1 MRLGKRKVNVQSP
14 VTEIQPPQT
23 KKPSPEARIQS
34 LEAKL
39 QSLETTLQSQ
49 ENKIQSLGN
58 NIDALIETNFRTR
71 VMLKQAHGIPIKVLF
86 VCHEPTLWSMFES
99 VYQAMAEDSGFSP
112 LVVAMPYKHSTLP
125 EGQYKDAGMLELC
138 EKNGIKAIKG
148 YDKEKDEWLDPAPL
162 MPDYV
167 FFQTPYDF
175 FVPAWSVEKIYL
187 LAKVCYI
194 PYTALVSKGE
204 VAAMQ
209 YPESFLRHTSFY
221 FLENPL
227 TQDAFINRFAG
238 QTWFK
243 KERAIVTGY
252 PKLDYLNETTEY
264 TGKVWRRGTQKGIK
278 RILWT
283 PRWVTSEG
291 VCHFFDYKD
300 YFFEFCKNHPDV
312 DFVFRPHPLCF
323 QNFIKTGEMP
333 LEEQNKMRHEYEM
346 SLNMA
351 IDENRSYLDTF
362 WTSDLLI
369 SDFSSILIQYYS
381 TGKPIIYT
389 HRTNLFSDY
398 ALALSEGMY
407 WVQNV
412 KELDET
418 ISMILSGD
426 DPLRQK
432 REELKNKLIF
442 VAKGGAG
449 RAVKEQL
456 YRAFQP
462 QAQ

>member
-1 MRLGKRKVNVQSP
+1 MISKMINKMRKRFLKPMQLQLDKQ
-14 VTEIQPPQT
+14 EIM
-23 KKPSPEARIQS
+23 IQS
-34 LEAKL
+34 MDNSIEAL
-39 QSLETTLQSQ
+39 AE
-49 ENKIQSLGN
+49 
-58 NIDALIETNFRTR
+58 ANFRTR
-71 VMLKQAHGIPIKVLF
+71 VMLKRAHDIPIKVVF

-99 VYQAMAEDSGFSP
+99 VYHAMAEDSGFSP
-112 LVVAMPYKHSTLP
+112 LVVALPYKHPTLP

-138 EKNGIKAIKG
+138 ESKGIKAAKG
-148 YDKEKDEWLDPAPL
+148 YDKEKDEWVDPASL

-167 FFQTPYDF
+167 FFQTPYDLYA
-175 FVPAWSVEKIYL
+175 PAWSVEKIHMI
-187 LAKVCYI
+187 AKVCYI

-209 YPESFLRHTSFY
+209 YPEGFFRYTSFY

-227 TQDAFINRFAG
+227 AREAFVNRFEG
-238 QTWFK
+238 KPWFK
-243 KERAIVTGY
+243 KERVIVTGY
-252 PKLDYLNETTEY
+252 PKLDYLNETKEY
-264 TGKVWRRGTQKGIK
+264 SGKTWRRGIQKSIK

-283 PRWVTSEG
+283 PRWSTSEG
-291 VCHFFDYKD
+291 ACHFFDYKD

-333 LEEQNKMRHEYEM
+333 LDEQNKIRHEYDM

-351 IDENRSYLDTF
+351 IDESKTYVDTF

-369 SDFSSILIQYYS
+369 SDFSSILIQYFS

-389 HRTNLFSDY
+389 HRKNMFSDY
-398 ALALSEGMY
+398 AFALSEGMY
-407 WVQNV
+407 WVQNI

-418 ISMILSGD
+418 ISMILSGK

-432 REELKNKLIF
+432 REELKNRLIF
-442 VAKGGAG
+442 IAKGGAG
-449 RAVKEQL
+449 LAIKEHL
-456 YRAFQP
+456 YKVLQR
-462 QAQ
+462 QAQG